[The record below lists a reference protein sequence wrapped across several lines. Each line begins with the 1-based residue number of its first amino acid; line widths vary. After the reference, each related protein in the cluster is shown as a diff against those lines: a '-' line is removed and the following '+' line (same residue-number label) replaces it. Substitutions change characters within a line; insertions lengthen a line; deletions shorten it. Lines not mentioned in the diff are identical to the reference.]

1 MMSFKKDGETK
12 VFVSK
17 SSDVNKSASEEER
30 VRYTVDDL
38 VKDSAVTLDRSKEG
52 EEAVS
57 I

>member
-1 MMSFKKDGETK
+1 MSFKKDGETK

-38 VKDSAVTLDRSKEG
+38 VKDSAVTVDSSKEG
-52 EEAVS
+52 EEDVS